1 MEVFNNE
8 VEVHRAFTAWMT
20 DGATTPPF
28 QLGTGCP
35 AGRSLKWREPN
46 PIHLRF
52 IRLHERID
60 S

>member
-20 DGATTPPF
+20 VGATTPPF

-46 PIHLRF
+46 PTHL
-52 IRLHERID
+52 
-60 S
+60 